1 MNSNRLRP
9 RRLDEPD
16 RFGRRRAPAPPGGQ
30 GGDRTGLYV
39 GMGVGA
45 VVLVLALAYA
55 MSSSTEKPETGGSD
69 RRADLA
75 LKADMEAAQKLA
87 ENRKLAEALSALE
100 AAIQNPSYRNSNLLS
115 KARIQADQYR
125 KQIFFERE
133 AAEAIAEFDHRIDAS
148 KKNGTAM
155 KQADAFWRECNQLR
169 EKYRSTA
176 NVVVLDRW
184 MADLDRWRGTN
195 AQGAWQDDYNQIKA
209 RIQKQHLDT
218 GNYSQAVKEWR
229 QFAQPFDST
238 DLKARVESE
247 MIVINQKAKEEATK
261 LVQGVGTGPKAKSD
275 LEAALERFMET
286 EGQQII
292 ASKLKTMN
300 F

>member
-30 GGDRTGLYV
+30 GEDRTGLYV
-39 GMGVGA
+39 GLGVGA
-45 VVLVLALAYA
+45 VVLVIALAYA
-55 MSSSTEKPETGGSD
+55 MSSSSEKPDAGGSD

-75 LKADMEAAQKLA
+75 LKQDMEAAQKLA
-87 ENRKLAEALSALE
+87 GNRKLAEALAALE
-100 AAIQNPSYRNSNLLS
+100 AAIQNPSYRGSNLHS

-133 AAEAIAEFDHRIDAS
+133 AAAAIEDFDKRITAS
-148 KKNGTAM
+148 KENKTAM
-155 KQADAFWRECNQLR
+155 KQADAFWREAKELLD
-169 EKYRSTA
+169 KYRSTA
-176 NVVVLDRW
+176 SAVILDRW

-209 RIQKQHLDT
+209 RIKKQHLDT
-218 GNYSQAVKEWR
+218 GNFSQAVKEWR
-229 QFAQPFDST
+229 HFAQPFDST

-247 MIVINQKAKEEATK
+247 MIVINRMAREEATK
-261 LVQGVGTGPKAKSD
+261 LVQGVGAGPKAKAD
-275 LEAALERFMET
+275 LEAALDRFMET

>member
-16 RFGRRRAPAPPGGQ
+16 RFGRRRTPAPPGGQ
-30 GGDRTGLYV
+30 GGDRTALYV

-45 VVLVLALAYA
+45 LVIVLALAYA
-55 MSSSTEKPETGGSD
+55 MSSSSEKPDSGGSD
-69 RRADLA
+69 RRVDLA
-75 LKADMEAAQKLA
+75 LKQDMEAAQKLA
-87 ENRKLAEALSALE
+87 ANRKLTEALAALE
-100 AAIQNPSYRNSNLLS
+100 SAIQNPSYRGSNLLS

-133 AAEAIAEFDHRIDAS
+133 AAAAIEDFDKRITAS
-148 KKNGTAM
+148 KENKTAM
-155 KQADAFWRECNQLR
+155 KQADAFWRECKELLD
-169 EKYRSTA
+169 KYRSTA
-176 NVVVLDRW
+176 NAVVLDRW

-209 RIQKQHLDT
+209 RIQRQHLDT

-238 DLKARVESE
+238 DLKARIESE
-247 MIVINQKAKEEATK
+247 MIVINRMAREEATK
-261 LVQGVGTGPKAKSD
+261 LVQGAGTGPKAKAD
-275 LEAALERFMET
+275 LEAALDRFMET
-286 EGQQII
+286 EGQKII
-292 ASKLKTMN
+292 SQKLKTMT